1 MPTQPASLPS
11 QSDLQLEIAHLLL
24 VDIVGYSKLLV
35 NEQIEAV
42 QELTRVARS
51 TESFQN
57 AQANGKLIRV
67 PTGDGMILVFFA
79 SPEEPARCAL
89 EIARKFKENS
99 SIRLRMGI
107 HSGPVNRV
115 QDVNDTL
122 NVAGTGINVAQR
134 IMDCGDAGHILV
146 SKRVADDLAQYR
158 DWKPHLHDFGECEVK
173 HGLRVHIVNLCK
185 DDVGNPSL
193 PEKLRRRSR
202 WKQNAKAAIRPVT
215 PSRAPTLLVILA
227 AFTVIA
233 LGISVSIYLRRG
245 SATTA
250 SQLDALGT
258 ISAKSVAVL
267 PFEDLSDEK
276 ENAYFTDGVQDEI
289 LTDLSKVADLK
300 VISRTSVMQYRSA
313 PGRSV
318 REIAKQLGVANI
330 VEGTVQRSGNR
341 VRVSAQLINARTDAH
356 VWAEHYDR
364 ELADIFALESELAQ
378 QIVSKL
384 KAKLSPKEKAAMEEP
399 PTKDLAAYELY
410 LRGKKLIDGIIYRP
424 QQKQDLL
431 EAVQL
436 LESAVTHDSEFLRA
450 YYYLARAHDLLY
462 FLGLDHT
469 ATRLEMAKKAAETAL
484 RLRPDSGEAHLALA
498 QHLYSGYRD
507 YDGARK
513 QIVLAQN
520 ALPSEP
526 LVFQLA
532 GLIDRRQGRWDQAI
546 SDWKRAAELDPRNIS
561 ILHQLSITYESL
573 RQFKEAKETLERI
586 LVIAPDDINAQ
597 VARAFID
604 LEWHATLAPL
614 QQTIQSIV
622 TKNPNAA
629 EEISATWLFLALN
642 ERDGGAAEQ
651 ALGRLPKDGCNF
663 AGIPFPRAWCE
674 GLTARLRGDKAAAHD
689 AFLRARNEVEQIVHA
704 QPDYAEAL
712 CALGMIDAA
721 LGRKAEA
728 IQEGRRAVEL
738 CPLTTDASQGALL
751 IEYLAVIY
759 AWTGEKQ
766 SAVQQL
772 ETAVRI
778 PAAATYG
785 DLRLH
790 PYWDPLRGD
799 PRFEKIVSS
808 LAPDAKKP

>member
-1 MPTQPASLPS
+1 MPTQPSLPS

-42 QELTRVARS
+42 QELARVARS

-67 PTGDGMILVFFA
+67 PTGDGMALLFFR
-79 SPEEPARCAL
+79 SPEEPVRCAL
-89 EIARKFKENS
+89 EISQKLKEQPGL
-99 SIRLRMGI
+99 RLRMGI
-107 HSGPVNRV
+107 HSGPVNQVR
-115 QDVNDTL
+115 DVNDTL
-122 NVAGTGINVAQR
+122 NVAGPGINVAQR
-134 IMDCGDAGHILV
+134 VMDCGDAGHILL
-146 SKRVADDLAQYR
+146 SKHVADDLAHYR
-158 DWKPHLHDFGECEVK
+158 HWQPYLSYLGEFEVK
-173 HGLRVHIVNLCK
+173 HGLRLGIVNLCK
-185 DDVGNPSL
+185 DNLGNPSL
-193 PEKLRRRSR
+193 PEKLQRRKWRRATAIVKPVRSR
-202 WKQNAKAAIRPVT
+202 WSKLTWTLVWCLVT
-215 PSRAPTLLVILA
+215 LV
-227 AFTVIA
+227 
-233 LGISVSIYLRRG
+233 LGLSIYFGYDRIQRSRTGVLPPPER
-245 SATTA
+245 
-250 SQLDALGT
+250 
-258 ISAKSVAVL
+258 SVAVL
-267 PFEDLSDEK
+267 PFENLSDDK

-410 LRGKKLIDGIIYRP
+410 LRGKRLIDGTIYRP

-436 LESAVTHDSEFLRA
+436 LDSAVAHDPEFLRA
-450 YYYLARAHDLLY
+450 YYYLARAHDRLY
-462 FLGLDHT
+462 FVGFDHT
-469 ATRLEMAKKAAETAL
+469 AGRLEMAKKAADTAVK
-484 RLRPDSGEAHLALA
+484 LRPDSGEAHLALA

-507 YDGARK
+507 YNGARQ

-526 LVFQLA
+526 LVFELA
-532 GLIDRRQGRWDQAI
+532 GFIDRRQGRWDQAI

-561 ILHQLSITYESL
+561 ILHQLSITHEHL

-586 LVIAPDDINAQ
+586 LVIAPDDISAQ
-597 VARAFID
+597 LERAFID
-604 LEWHATLAPL
+604 LEWHANLVPL

-622 TKNPNAA
+622 SKKPEAA
-629 EEISATWLFLALN
+629 EEISASWLFLALN
-642 ERDGGAAEQ
+642 ERDGGAAQQ
-651 ALGRLPKDGCNF
+651 ALSRLPKDGCNF

-674 GLTARLRGDKAAAHD
+674 GLTARLRGDKAAAHE
-689 AFLRARNEVEQIVHA
+689 AFLRARDEVEQIVRA

-721 LGRKAEA
+721 LEKKVEA
-728 IQEGRRAVEL
+728 IHEGRRAVEL
-738 CPLTTDASQGALL
+738 CPLTTDSIQGAVM

-759 AWTGEKQ
+759 AWSGEKQ

-772 ETAVRI
+772 ETAARI

-799 PRFEKIVSS
+799 QRFEKIVSS